1 MEGTNA
7 AIDNCAVADV
17 LAEELTLAQLILIDP
32 LLLWLLCSLWSCWWW
47 SIFAPIYGVG
57 QWFRG
62 RDEPSL
68 SERRESLLFLFSP
81 KLQTEEGHHLSWCV
95 SPRYRDQA

>member
-47 SIFAPIYGVG
+47 SIFA
-57 QWFRG
+57 
-62 RDEPSL
+62 
-68 SERRESLLFLFSP
+68 LFLFSP